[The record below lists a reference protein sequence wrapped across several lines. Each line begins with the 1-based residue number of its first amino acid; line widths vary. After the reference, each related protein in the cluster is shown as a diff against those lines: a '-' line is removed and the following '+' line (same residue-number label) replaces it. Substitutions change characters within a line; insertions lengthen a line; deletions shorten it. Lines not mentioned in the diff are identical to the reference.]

1 MLTQTCPKQHC
12 FIVEIEGYA
21 QDECPKCRENG
32 KPQSMLDEGLI
43 TQQEYAIA

>member
-21 QDECPKCRENG
+21 QDECQNAEK
-32 KPQSMLDEGLI
+32 D
-43 TQQEYAIA
+43 